1 MRRKKKYLKFFL
13 EFELDGRNYEIDF
26 IYDLEKDNPQKIAA
40 ELKEMK
46 DHFNMPDE
54 KILEIKRKI
63 EMLVGKNSQKVLNL
77 NQMKPPIS
85 PSSGLHKSDA

>member
-1 MRRKKKYLKFFL
+1 M
-13 EFELDGRNYEIDF
+13 DGRNYEIDF

-54 KILEIKRKI
+54 KITEIKRKI
-63 EMLVGKNSQKVLNL
+63 EMLVGKNPQKVLDL
-77 NQMKPPIS
+77 NQRKPPIA
-85 PSSGLHKSDA
+85 P